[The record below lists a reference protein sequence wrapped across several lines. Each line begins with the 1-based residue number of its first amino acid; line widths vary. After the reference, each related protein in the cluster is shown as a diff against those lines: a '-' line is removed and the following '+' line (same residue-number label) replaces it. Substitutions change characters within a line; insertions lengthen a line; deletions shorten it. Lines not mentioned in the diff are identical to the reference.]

1 MVKIIIVITNF
12 KKIFSNEYLQI
23 LDEKVLPA
31 LMKIS
36 IPSKIGTG
44 RRIFMWRGIA
54 GSHAPLGSSFPR
66 PEAEGTV
73 FCCNI
78 DLSQGR
84 RLLDS
89 KSTSQ

>member
-36 IPSKIGTG
+36 ISSKIGTG
-44 RRIFMWRGIA
+44 QRIFMWRGIA
-54 GSHAPLGSSFPR
+54 GSHATQAHSPR
-66 PEAEGTV
+66 GP
-73 FCCNI
+73 
-78 DLSQGR
+78 R
-84 RLLDS
+84 RKALFSAIIL
-89 KSTSQ
+89 T